1 MKTIGETGMKM
12 QEIESFIK
20 RFVFNPD
27 DLETIRWET
36 EIIKD
41 SIYIRPMQG
50 NSLHCIQEI
59 SQIVHVLKLSCYAS
73 VDNKGIYIH
82 IF

>member
-1 MKTIGETGMKM
+1 MKTIKETGMTIE
-12 QEIESFIK
+12 EIESFIK

-41 SIYIRPMQG
+41 SINIRPKKG
-50 NSLHCIQEI
+50 NSLHCIQAI
-59 SQIVHVLKLSCYAS
+59 SQIVYVLKLSCYAS
-73 VDNKGIYIH
+73 VDNKGIYIC